1 MTLRPPRHL
10 LPSLCIVAASLW
22 APLALAK
29 KQTVCTITVNS
40 ADEKQTFQRH
50 LPPSKY
56 EFVELVASNRSDWLA
71 TACQAKVSCDVLIV
85 SGHYDGA
92 NVFFSDRLE
101 AQEFLPVSELER
113 VSCSDSCPGLFAK
126 LKAVYLFGCNTLNPD
141 ALSSASAEVVRSLVR
156 DGHSRAEADRVLRS
170 LNASHGES
178 SRDRMRLVFKD
189 VPVIY
194 GFSSV
199 APLGPVAGATLN
211 RYFQGAGPNEVGDGR
226 TSARL
231 LAAFAP
237 HGMTAAKGMTDT
249 DPHAAM
255 RQDVCQ
261 FADERL
267 SDAHQLQFIHQLLQ
281 RDLSQARMFLDRI
294 ERTTAA
300 LDTAARQVPDVA
312 EALAAIARD
321 EATRTRFLA
330 FARDADQPAV
340 QARMLDLAEDLGW
353 LTAQTRSDE
362 LTRMFADLLHRNAAS
377 AADVDLACG
386 LNSDRSLDGTLDAV
400 TAPTGRAEG
409 VANAAVRACMG
420 NAQGHARTLQGLL
433 SPSLADLNI
442 AQTYLRHRPM
452 TDVVELR
459 RVVAG
464 VVGMPASDAKVR
476 ALESLGRL
484 HLSDRET
491 LVVLTKHFS
500 HTPSWTVQ
508 AAIAGVLIRA
518 DHRAFASPDLVRTF
532 TENRRASPSGDNMID
547 ALIRKL
553 QSP

>member
-321 EATRTRFLA
+321 E
-330 FARDADQPAV
+330 
-340 QARMLDLAEDLGW
+340 EI
-353 LTAQTRSDE
+353 
-362 LTRMFADLLHRNAAS
+362 
-377 AADVDLACG
+377 
-386 LNSDRSLDGTLDAV
+386 
-400 TAPTGRAEG
+400 GRASCRE
-409 VANAAVRACMG
+409 
-420 NAQGHARTLQGLL
+420 
-433 SPSLADLNI
+433 
-442 AQTYLRHRPM
+442 
-452 TDVVELR
+452 
-459 RVVAG
+459 RV
-464 VVGMPASDAKVR
+464 
-476 ALESLGRL
+476 
-484 HLSDRET
+484 
-491 LVVLTKHFS
+491 
-500 HTPSWTVQ
+500 
-508 AAIAGVLIRA
+508 
-518 DHRAFASPDLVRTF
+518 
-532 TENRRASPSGDNMID
+532 
-547 ALIRKL
+547 
-553 QSP
+553 